1 MNKKYATMK
10 APQLRKELERRG
22 LSTEGKKAELMERLA
37 QYLEAEYDET
47 HNLTEQEQ

>member
-37 QYLEAEYDET
+37 Q
-47 HNLTEQEQ
+47 